1 MTVGEASI
9 RMVVLRRSR
18 NRPSFVAA
26 CANRRRRK
34 KKRAN
39 NRIRTFFVPLQKWE
53 ASSRSFA
60 ALANLAENKKLFY
73 KVVPPDQ
80 SFDKDY
86 AGIFRFRFWRSVKLF
101 SFLTLR
107 QVVPINLPPRQL
119 VPFGYSPLGGRGCM
133 PP

>member
-60 ALANLAENKKLFY
+60 ALANLADCHTGR
-73 KVVPPDQ
+73 V
-80 SFDKDY
+80 
-86 AGIFRFRFWRSVKLF
+86 VKL
-101 SFLTLR
+101 LR
-107 QVVPINLPPRQL
+107 KDVLNC
-119 VPFGYSPLGGRGCM
+119 GRHLFHFN
-133 PP
+133 